1 MLIISQDNLEATIK
15 ELLRDLESKQY
26 TNALSDN
33 VDHTLDTTVQVLN
46 LCADQLREGTY
57 EQGYEDGY
65 SCCSKE
71 SGEDDYDEGWND
83 CKEAIIN
90 LLLENDVNIK
100 SIPYLE
106 DL

>member
-1 MLIISQDNLEATIK
+1 MLIINQDNLETTIQ
-15 ELLRDLESKQY
+15 ELLRALESKQY

-33 VDHTLDTTVQVLN
+33 VDHTLDTIVQVLN

-83 CKEAIIN
+83 CKNEVISILSRYCIN
-90 LLLENDVNIK
+90 SDCLQEI
-100 SIPYLE
+100 E